1 MKKGSIT
8 IFLALVLSLMVSL
21 VSASIE
27 SCRMAAARAQIL
39 SSVDIGLY
47 SLFGQYDRTLLEELD
62 CLHLT
67 RQGRWKLKPGCCL

>member
-62 CLHLT
+62 LFALDAS
-67 RQGRWKLKPGCCL
+67 GKDEA